1 MAGIAKIIAGFFG
14 FIFTFLTTYFS
25 RKASIGLALISV
37 HLAITVAFYVAI
49 KALVAGTAALIP
61 NQWLLMYFYALWPSN
76 AETCFTV
83 IFSAEILAFLY
94 RHKIMVV
101 NAVASS

>member
-1 MAGIAKIIAGFFG
+1 MQGIAKIIAGFFG
-14 FIFTFLTTYFS
+14 FLFTFLTTYFS
-25 RKASIGLALISV
+25 RKASIGLALIGIY
-37 HLAITVAFYVAI
+37 LAITVAFYVAI
-49 KALVAGTAALIP
+49 KALVFGITSLIP

-76 AETCFTV
+76 AETCFTA

-94 RHKIMVV
+94 RHKITVV

>member
-1 MAGIAKIIAGFFG
+1 MVGIAKIISAFFG

-25 RKASIGLALISV
+25 RKASIGLAIIAI
-37 HLAITVAFYVAI
+37 HLSITVAFYVAI
-49 KALVAGTAALIP
+49 KLLVAGTAALIP

-76 AETCFTV
+76 AETCFTA

-94 RHKIMVV
+94 RHKVMVV
-101 NAVASS
+101 NSVASS